1 MFERLKNWL
10 KGGMQKMAANSGIAR
25 EFKDIFE
32 IGGVPAFNQ
41 FYYFGIFVWKY
52 LYRGFYN
59 TWHLVPAPTIQ
70 NPKNHRKMYR
80 MDMAKAV
87 SAELASLI
95 WSEACEVN
103 VTAEGFAPT
112 QEEPTDALGRFVAH
126 VLRDNNFACK
136 MQELIEQAMAL
147 GGGTLKVWY
156 EPEHGADGEET
167 GDGHIC
173 IGYGMADQFVP
184 TAWNNAEVTEG
195 VFVSRQAK
203 DGWYYTRLEWHKW
216 NGDTYT
222 IENQLYRSEMRKGG
236 STESQDIL
244 GYQYPLNA
252 IYPTL
257 NGYTEIKGIDKSLFA
272 YFRTAIANNLDDNS
286 PLGVSIYANAMST
299 LHALDICYDSLVSE
313 FRLGKKRIIV
323 PARAIRTVIDPNTGA
338 PARYFD
344 ATDEVYEA
352 LATDDQE
359 GLKIQD
365 NSVELRVDEHV
376 RALNVLLSVLCLQ
389 TGLSASTFT
398 FDLASGLKTA
408 TEVVSENSKTYKTVK
423 TNQMQ
428 VGAAIERLVHNIIA
442 LAVLY
447 GVTWEGVPVSTLISG
462 GYHVNIHFDDS
473 IVQDRQTNIN
483 EGILLINSGLQSKF
497 TFLTKTL
504 GMTPEQAQTE
514 IERIKAEGRRGP
526 DVFDDL
532 DAFGA

>member
-1 MFERLKNWL
+1 MFERLKNWV
-10 KGGMQKMAANSGIAR
+10 KGGLQKMAAGTGLAR

-59 TWHLVPAPTIQ
+59 VWHLVPAPTIQ
-70 NPKNHRKMYR
+70 DPQHKRQMYR
-80 MDMAKAV
+80 MDMAKAI
-87 SAELASLI
+87 SAEMASLI
-95 WSEACEVN
+95 WSEACTVN
-103 VTAEGFAPT
+103 VSTEGLKPSE
-112 QEEPTDALGRFVAH
+112 QEQDDPLGRFVAS
-126 VLRDNNFACK
+126 VLRENNFTGK
-136 MQELIEQAMAL
+136 MQELVEQAMAL
-147 GGGTLKVWY
+147 GGGTLKTWY
-156 EPEHGADGEET
+156 TPDRDAEGRDT
-167 GDGHIC
+167 GTGRIC

-222 IENQLYRSEMRKGG
+222 IENQLFRSEMRKGG
-236 STESQDIL
+236 ATESQDIL
-244 GYQYPLNA
+244 GYEYPLNA

-257 NGYTEIKGIDKSLFA
+257 NGYTEIKGIDKSLFS

-338 PARYFD
+338 PVRYFD

-359 GLKIQD
+359 SLHIQD
-365 NSVELRVDEHV
+365 NSVELRVEEHV

-423 TNQMQ
+423 TNQTQ
-428 VGAAIERLVHNIIA
+428 VGIAVERLVHNIIA

-447 GVTWEGVPVSTLISG
+447 NVTFEGVPVERLAAG
-462 GYHVNIHFDDS
+462 GYNVNVHFDDS

-483 EGILLINSGLQSKF
+483 EGIMLVNNGLQSKF
-497 TFLTKTL
+497 TFLTETMGL
-504 GMTPEQAQTE
+504 TPEQAQAE
-514 IERIKAEGRRGP
+514 ISRIKLEGRVGP
-526 DVFDDL
+526 EVFDQL

>member
-1 MFERLKNWL
+1 MFERLKNWF
-10 KGGMQKMAANSGIAR
+10 KGGMQKMAANTGIAR

-41 FYYFGIFVWKY
+41 FYYFGIF
-52 LYRGFYN
+52 
-59 TWHLVPAPTIQ
+59 APTIQ
-70 NPKNHRKMYR
+70 DPQHRRQMYR

-95 WSEACEVN
+95 WSETCEDN
-103 VTAEGFAPT
+103 VSAKGFVPSDKAPDD
-112 QEEPTDALGRFVAH
+112 PLGRFVNS
-126 VLRDNNFACK
+126 VLCENNFTGK
-136 MQELIEQAMAL
+136 MQELVEQAMAL
-147 GGGTLKVWY
+147 GGGTIKSWY
-156 EPEHGADGEET
+156 EPDRDAEGNDT
-167 GDGHIC
+167 GSGHIR

-203 DGWYYTRLEWHKW
+203 DGYYYTRLEWHKW

-222 IENQLYRSEMRKGG
+222 IENQLYRSEMKKGG
-236 STESQDIL
+236 AQESQDIL

-257 NGYTEIKGIDKSLFA
+257 NGYTEIKGIDKSLFS

-323 PARAIRTVIDPNTGA
+323 PARAIRTVIDPNSGA
-338 PARYFD
+338 PVRYFD

-365 NSVELRVDEHV
+365 NSVELRVEEHV

-423 TNQMQ
+423 TNQTQ
-428 VGAAIERLVHNIIA
+428 VGAAVERLVHNIIA

-447 GVTWEGVPVSTLISG
+447 GVTWEGSTVEKLAAG
-462 GYHVNIHFDDS
+462 GYNVNVHFDDS

-483 EGILLINSGLQSKF
+483 EGIMLVNNGLQSKY
-497 TFLTKTL
+497 TFLTETMGL
-504 GMTPEQAQTE
+504 TPEQAQAE
-514 IERIKAEGRRGP
+514 IERIKAEGRMGP
-526 DVFDDL
+526 EVIDQL

>member
-10 KGGMQKMAANSGIAR
+10 KGGMQKMAANTGVAR

-59 TWHLVPAPTIQ
+59 VWHLVPAPTIQ
-70 NPKNHRKMYR
+70 NPQNRRQMYR

-95 WSEACEVN
+95 WSETCEVN
-103 VTAEGFAPT
+103 VTSEGFTPT
-112 QEEPTDALGRFVAH
+112 QEEPTDALGRFVAN
-126 VLRDNNFACK
+126 VLRENNFSCK

-184 TAWNNAEVTEG
+184 TSWNNAEVTEG

-222 IENQLYRSEMRKGG
+222 ITNDLYRSEMRKGG
-236 STESQDIL
+236 ATESQDIL

-257 NGYTEIKGIDKSLFA
+257 NGYTEIKGIDKCLFS
-272 YFRTAIANNLDDNS
+272 YFRTAVANNLDDNS

-323 PARAIRTVIDPNTGA
+323 PARAIRTVVDPNTGA
-338 PARYFD
+338 PVRYFD

-352 LATDDQE
+352 LATDDQDS
-359 GLKIQD
+359 LKIQD

-376 RALNVLLSVLCLQ
+376 QALNVLLSVLCLQ

-398 FDLASGLKTA
+398 FDLSSGLKTA

-428 VGAAIERLVHNIIA
+428 VGAAIKRLVHNIIA

-447 GVTWEGVPVSTLISG
+447 DVTWEGVPVETLISG

-483 EGILLINSGLQSKF
+483 EGIMLINSGLLSKY
-497 TFLTKTL
+497 TFLTKTM
-504 GMTPEQAQTE
+504 GMTPEQAETELVRIKKEGRVGTE
-514 IERIKAEGRRGP
+514 IFE
-526 DVFDDL
+526 DF

>member
-1 MFERLKNWL
+1 
-10 KGGMQKMAANSGIAR
+10 
-25 EFKDIFE
+25 
-32 IGGVPAFNQ
+32 
-41 FYYFGIFVWKY
+41 
-52 LYRGFYN
+52 
-59 TWHLVPAPTIQ
+59 
-70 NPKNHRKMYR
+70 
-80 MDMAKAV
+80 MDLAKAV

-103 VTAEGFAPT
+103 VTAEGFEPT

-126 VLRDNNFACK
+126 VLRENNFGCK

-156 EPEHGADGEET
+156 ESERGADGEET
-167 GDGHIC
+167 GIGHIC

-184 TAWNNAEVTEG
+184 TSWNNAEVTEG

-203 DGWYYTRLEWHKW
+203 DGWYYTRLEWHRW

-222 IENQLYRSEMRKGG
+222 ITNDLYRSEIQKGG
-236 STESQDIL
+236 ATESQDIL

-257 NGYTEIKGIDKSLFA
+257 NDYTEIKGIDKSLFS

-323 PARAIRTVIDPNTGA
+323 PARAIRAVIDPNTGA
-338 PARYFD
+338 SVRYFD

-359 GLKIQD
+359 SLKIQD
-365 NSVELRVDEHV
+365 NSVELRVEEHV

-423 TNQMQ
+423 TNQTQ
-428 VGAAIERLVHNIIA
+428 VGGSIERLIHNIIA

-447 GVTWEGVPVSTLISG
+447 GVTWEGVPVETLISG
-462 GYHVNIHFDDS
+462 GYHVNVHFDDS

-483 EGILLINSGLQSKF
+483 EGIMLVNSGLKSKF
-497 TFLTKTL
+497 TFLTDTL
-504 GMTPEQAQTE
+504 GMTPEQAQAE
-514 IERIKAEGRRGP
+514 IERIKAEGRVGAE
-526 DVFDDL
+526 VFDNL

>member
-10 KGGMQKMAANSGIAR
+10 KGGMQKMAANSGITR

-59 TWHLVPAPTIQ
+59 VWHLVPAPTIQ
-70 NPKNHRKMYR
+70 NPQNRRQMYR
-80 MDMAKAV
+80 MDLAKAV

-103 VTAEGFAPT
+103 VTTEGFTPT
-112 QEEPTDALGRFVAH
+112 QEDPTDALGRFVAH
-126 VLRDNNFACK
+126 VLRENNFACK

-156 EPEHGADGEET
+156 EPEQGADGEET

-203 DGWYYTRLEWHKW
+203 EGWYYTRLEWHKW

-323 PARAIRTVIDPNTGA
+323 PARAIRTVFDPNTGA

-526 DVFDDL
+526 EVFDDL

>member
-41 FYYFGIFVWKY
+41 FYSVGIFVWKY

-59 TWHLVPAPTIQ
+59 VWHIVPAPTIQ
-70 NPKNHRKMYR
+70 NPQNKRQMYR

-126 VLRDNNFACK
+126 VLRDNNFGCK

-156 EPEHGADGEET
+156 EPERGAEGEET

-195 VFVSRQAK
+195 IFVSRQAK

-299 LHALDICYDSLVSE
+299 MHALDICYDSLVSE

-408 TEVVSENSKTYKTVK
+408 TEVVSENSKTYKTIK

-526 DVFDDL
+526 EVFDDL

>member
-1 MFERLKNWL
+1 MFERLKTWI
-10 KGGMQKMAANSGIAR
+10 KGGMQKMAANTGMAK

-59 TWHLVPAPTIQ
+59 VWHLVPAPSINDPQ
-70 NPKNHRKMYR
+70 NKRQMYR

-87 SAELASLI
+87 SAEMASLI

-103 VTAEGFAPT
+103 VSAEGF
-112 QEEPTDALGRFVAH
+112 EPTPEEQQDALGRFVAS
-126 VLRDNNFACK
+126 VLKENNFAVK

-147 GGGTLKVWY
+147 GGGTIKVWF
-156 EPEHGADGEET
+156 EPDRDAEGNDIGS
-167 GDGHIC
+167 GHIC

-184 TAWNNAEVTEG
+184 TSWNNAEVTEG
-195 VFVSRQAK
+195 VFVSRLAK
-203 DGWYYTRLEWHKW
+203 DGYYYTRLEWHKW

-222 IENQLYRSEMRKGG
+222 IANELYRSEMKKGG

-257 NGYTEIKGIDKSLFA
+257 NGYTEIKGIDKSLFS

-323 PARAIRTVIDPNTGA
+323 PARAIRTVIDPNSGA
-338 PARYFD
+338 PVRYFD

-359 GLKIQD
+359 SLKIQD

-428 VGAAIERLVHNIIA
+428 VGAAVERLVHNIIA

-447 GVTWEGVPVSTLISG
+447 GVTFEGIPVETLAAG
-462 GYHVNIHFDDS
+462 GYNVNIHFDDS
-473 IVQDRQTNIN
+473 IIQDRKTNIN
-483 EGILLINSGLQSKF
+483 EGIMLVTNGLQSKF
-497 TFLTKTL
+497 TFLTDTM
-504 GMTPEQAQTE
+504 GMTPEQAQAE
-514 IERIKAEGRRGP
+514 LDRIKADGKVGP
-526 DVFDDL
+526 EVFENLND
-532 DAFGA
+532 FGV

>member
-1 MFERLKNWL
+1 MFERLKNWF
-10 KGGMQKMAANSGIAR
+10 KGGLQKMAANTGVSR

-59 TWHLVPAPTIQ
+59 VWHLVPAPTIQ
-70 NPKNHRKMYR
+70 NPQNRRQMYR

-103 VTAEGFAPT
+103 VTAKGFNPT
-112 QEEPTDALGRFVAH
+112 ADETTDALGRFVAH
-126 VLRDNNFACK
+126 ILRENNFDEK

-147 GGGTLKVWY
+147 GGATLKVW
-156 EPEHGADGEET
+156 HEENEA
-167 GDGHIC
+167 GGC
-173 IGYGMADQFVP
+173 LRIGYGMADQFVP
-184 TAWNNAEVTEG
+184 TAWTNAEVTEG

-203 DGWYYTRLEWHKW
+203 DGWYYTRLEWHRW

-222 IENQLYRSEMRKGG
+222 VENQLYRAEMKKGAM
-236 STESQDIL
+236 ESQDIL
-244 GYQYPLNA
+244 GYRYPLNVV
-252 IYPTL
+252 YPEL
-257 NGYTEIKGIDKSLFA
+257 NEFTEIKGLGKSLFA

-323 PARAIRTVIDPNTGA
+323 PSRAIRTVIDPQSGA
-338 PARYFD
+338 PVRYFD

-352 LATDDQE
+352 LATDDQDS
-359 GLKIQD
+359 LKIQD
-365 NSVELRVDEHV
+365 NSVELRVEEHV

-423 TNQMQ
+423 THQRQ
-428 VGAAIERLVHNIIA
+428 IGAAVERLVHDIIA

-447 GVTWEGVPVSTLISG
+447 GMTWEGVTVENLAAAGYNVS
-462 GYHVNIHFDDS
+462 VHFDDA
-473 IVQDRQTNIN
+473 IIQDRQTNIN
-483 EGILLINSGLQSKF
+483 EGIMLVNSGLKSKF
-497 TFLTKTL
+497 TFLTDTL
-504 GMTPEQAQTE
+504 GMTPEQAETE
-514 IERIKAEGRRGP
+514 LERIKAEGRIGTE
-526 DVFDDL
+526 VFENL
-532 DAFGA
+532 DTFGA